1 MTTRRGFLAWCAGTV
16 VSVRAAAQST
26 NAPDAGA
33 GADLFAG
40 APAPDDPL
48 EFLYSRR
55 LAFDAGQPLITV
67 RVAEGKR
74 EAVVIPR
81 GPLHVDVRA
90 ESGVPEPALS
100 TETEGRWSVRLVEG
114 HAGVGAAWVELEEVR
129 YGDRDGLARARQGW
143 DSRGVKTRVTTVG
156 QVYGIAG
163 HVVDTRKYAVLA
175 EGDATEAGARTQAA
189 DLTARFEGVRP
200 QILHELASRPTGRIE
215 LVDPTGNVRA
225 VGHGALVLRAGGGIA
240 VPDVEFGMGYAFHGF
255 ESRTYPGRLYAVV
268 DAAGALALV
277 AGVPMERLVKGVV
290 PSEIFANAHPEALKS
305 QAVTARG
312 EVLAKVGAR
321 HLGDPYLLCAEQ
333 HCQVYRGASAETE
346 GTGRAVDATRG
357 EALFARVPA
366 RSIVGEKAKGR
377 VSRLVDSVY
386 SAVCGGFTENNDAV
400 WGGPP
405 DPSLRGR
412 PDFDPHS
419 RAMARFAE
427 GIGSALVSSFVHL
440 DKVQSYCALSGLARP
455 EKVRWKRTFTQAEV
469 DELCAP
475 LKVGKVRSLAVEG
488 RGISGRA
495 RALRV
500 EGSSGVARVVS
511 ELSIRKLFRNLNSG
525 MFVIERPG
533 GDFAFVGGGWGHGS
547 GMCQLGAIGR
557 AQRGW
562 DYRRIL
568 GWYYSGAR
576 PERIY

>member
-1 MTTRRGFLAWCAGTV
+1 MTTRRGFLAWCAGAAA
-16 VSVRAAAQST
+16 SVRAAAQSREKPEPEGT
-26 NAPDAGA
+26 
-33 GADLFAG
+33 DLFAG

-55 LAFDAGQPLITV
+55 LAFDEGQPLITV
-67 RVAEGKR
+67 RVAEGRR
-74 EAVVIPR
+74 EAVVIP
-81 GPLHVDVRA
+81 GGALQVDVRG
-90 ESGVPEPALS
+90 ESGAPERAIS

-114 HAGVGAAWVELEEVR
+114 HPGVGAAWVDLEEIR
-129 YGDRDGLARARQGW
+129 YGDRDGLARARQSW

-175 EGDATEAGARTQAA
+175 EGDATEPGARAQAA

-200 QILHELASRPTGRIE
+200 QILHELASRPTGRID
-215 LVDPTGNVRA
+215 LVDPQGNVRA
-225 VGHGALVLRAGGGIA
+225 TGNGAIVLRASGGIA

-268 DAAGALALV
+268 DAAGTLALV

-321 HLGDPYLLCAEQ
+321 HIGDPYLLCAEQ
-333 HCQVYRGASAETE
+333 HCQVYRGASAETG
-346 GTGRAVDATRG
+346 GTGRSVDETRG

-366 RSIVGEKAKGR
+366 RGVLGEKAKGK

-412 PDFDPHS
+412 PDFDPRS
-419 RAMARFAE
+419 PAMARFAD
-427 GIGSALVSSFVHL
+427 GIGATLVSSFVHL
-440 DKVQSYCALSGLARP
+440 SKVQSYCALSGLARP
-455 EKVRWKRTFTQAEV
+455 EKVRWSRTFTQAEV
-469 DELCAP
+469 DEICAQ

-500 EGSSGVARVVS
+500 EGSNGVARVVS
-511 ELSIRKLFRNLNSG
+511 ELAIRKLFRNLNSG
-525 MFVIERPG
+525 MFVVERPG